1 MRLLNILSYFTL
13 NFVVLAST
21 ANAGNFDTNTELCSS
36 ITTNGVIN
44 ISSKSGSRDGNG
56 DYLCLFTPS
65 SMRIN
70 LYEIRLCETYPDDTN
85 YTDKCEILVQNPS
98 GKLVEVSNGLSTS
111 VTDNPITLAEGTYTY
126 ATVLV
131 SPTIESKFSL
141 NFDSTMQGANG
152 TGTTCWTNGK
162 EGLPTYLDGHD
173 EMTVNCGAA
182 SAASPIY
189 SPVYFYAFWDD
200 VNSNFT
206 NRVAGLAGSSLI
218 DVDAFLMNDA
228 TTPMPMSG
236 LQWLN
241 GDPNTGVVIGNTATR
256 LLGVSQVTPIVI
268 SGSTKNIDI
277 GFSIED
283 TYYAKTSTNS
293 KYRSDGTFDGGGA
306 PPGNPICSFGGTEAC
321 LLNAAPERFIFKA
334 TAN

>member
-1 MRLLNILSYFTL
+1 MRLLNKIMSFAVSL
-13 NFVVLAST
+13 VVLNST
-21 ANAGNFDTNTELCSS
+21 ANAQNFETDTELCSS
-36 ITTNGVIN
+36 ITSNGVIN
-44 ISSKSGSRDGNG
+44 ISTKSGSRDTNG
-56 DYLCLFTPS
+56 DYICLFTPS
-65 SMRIN
+65 AMRIK

-85 YTDKCEILVQNPS
+85 YTEKCEILVQNPE

-111 VTDNPITLAEGTYTY
+111 VTDNPITLSEGTYKY

-152 TGTTCWTNGK
+152 AGTTCWTNGK

-173 EMTVNCGAA
+173 EMTVNCGASSA
-182 SAASPIY
+182 SSPVY

-200 VNSNFT
+200 VNSSFT

-228 TTPMPMSG
+228 TTPMPLSG

-241 GDPNTGVVIGNTATR
+241 GNSNTGVVIGNTATR
-256 LLGVSQVTPIVI
+256 LLGVSQVAPIVI
-268 SGSTKNIDI
+268 SGTTENIDI
-277 GFSIED
+277 GFSVED

-293 KYRSDGTFDGGGA
+293 KYRSDETFDGSDD